1 MTCCCHHDVALHSK
15 QAKPSERPGFHRGLG
30 MLVVVVVEVVVMV
43 VMMVVMVVVVA
54 VVGLRLSSP
63 LPTKSVSRVLSFSAD
78 EVKITFQRTCRPLS
92 EAPVN

>member
-30 MLVVVVVEVVVMV
+30 MLVVEVEVVVVV
-43 VMMVVMVVVVA
+43 VMMVVMVVVV
-54 VVGLRLSSP
+54 VVGWRLSSP

-78 EVKITFQRTCRPLS
+78 EVKITFQRTCRSLS
-92 EAPVN
+92 EVPVN